1 MRNLRLVITTKLMI
15 AAISLCPSPLAAQ
28 VRWINI
34 DANYAPLPIGFNVFK
49 TTDSLDGNPFIA
61 VYAIANLKNK
71 QLNFTTDTTLKRR
84 LTPTEFYEINKQPLL
99 VVNSTFFSFV
109 TNQNLNIVVKD
120 GQLVSFNIHSVPGK
134 GKDTLTY
141 RHPYGGALGI
151 TNKRSADI
159 AWTWS
164 DSSKKFAYATQSVI
178 SALKDSL
185 NNANSSLG
193 SSISLKV
200 LKKWKMQTAV
210 GGGPVLVQ
218 NGQVKIT
225 NNEEMK
231 FAGKAISDSHPRT
244 LMGYTKDNKL
254 IVMVIE
260 GRNPGVANGATLQQ
274 AAQLMVDLGCKEAL
288 NLDGGGSS
296 CMLINGKETIKPSD
310 KGVERPVPAVFLIL
324 QKHR

>member
-1 MRNLRLVITTKLMI
+1 MDNLRFVITTKLLI
-15 AAISLCPSPLAAQ
+15 AAISLCCSPLAAQ
-28 VRWINI
+28 LRWVNI
-34 DANYAPLPIGFNVFK
+34 DAAYAPLPNGFNIFK
-49 TTDSLDGNPFIA
+49 TTDSLDGYPFIA

-71 QLNFTTDTTLKRR
+71 QLDFTSDTTLKRR
-84 LTPTEFYEINKQPLL
+84 LTPTRFYKKNNQPLL
-99 VVNSTFFSFV
+99 VVNSTFFSFS

-120 GQLVSFNIHSVPGK
+120 GQLVSYNIHSVPGK

-141 RHPYGGALGI
+141 RHPYGSALGI
-151 TNKRSADI
+151 TNKRTADI

-178 SALKDSL
+178 DASKDSL
-185 NNANSSLG
+185 NKEIFALVSST
-193 SSISLKV
+193 SLKV
-200 LKKWKMQTAV
+200 LKKWKMKTAV

-231 FAGKAISDSHPRT
+231 FAGKAISDQHPRT
-244 LMGYTKDNKL
+244 LMGHTKDHKL

-260 GRNPGVANGATLQQ
+260 GRNPGVAAGATLQQ
-274 AAQLMVDLGCKEAL
+274 AAQLMVDLGCVEAL

-310 KGVERPVPAVFLIL
+310 KGVERAVPAVFIIQ
-324 QKHR
+324 QKH